1 MANEQVPN
9 TPVAD
14 IAGWGSDVV
23 ADVLRAL
30 GFPYAVIVPGASFRG
45 LHDSIVNRLGNQNP
59 QLVTCLHENHAVSIA
74 DGYSRVT
81 ETPLLVILHSNV
93 GLMNGSMAI
102 YNAWCDR
109 RPMMILGATG
119 PVDAHHRR
127 PWIDWVHTS
136 RDQAA
141 LVRHFVKWD
150 DQPASA
156 EAAVE
161 SLLRASQITRTAPH
175 GPVYVC
181 LDAHMQ
187 EGKLDRAIPAPPI
200 ARFAPPRRMGVD
212 MRALR
217 EVDSALRAAK
227 NPLILAG
234 RVSRDMKDWQKRIAF
249 AEHYGANVL
258 SSTNNAPAFP
268 TAHPLH
274 VLPPAGDKPTQDEA
288 ALLAESDLILSLDWL
303 DLAGFLRGR
312 TGDAQTQAPAKA
324 RIIHCSLDS
333 LLTNGWSMDHQ
344 ALPAVDIPLLAHP
357 DALVADMLEAFPD
370 KGMRAA
376 PKAHWMAS
384 VKTPAAEGA
393 FDLSRLAF
401 GMSRWSEGRDITYA
415 RLPIGWPPQA
425 CRFAHPLDFLGKDG
439 GGAVGTGPAHTVGA
453 ALALKSSDRTVVGVI
468 GDGDFLMGMNALWTA
483 SNQDLPMI
491 LVIANNRS
499 YYNDEVHQERVAIQ
513 RSRPVENKGIGQKL
527 DNPAVDLCQIAAAQ
541 GFETHAPVR
550 SVAELEQALREADR
564 VVAAGGRYFINAE
577 IIPGYAG

>member
-1 MANEQVPN
+1 MSTGVTNEEGVVP
-9 TPVAD
+9 
-14 IAGWGSDVV
+14 GWGSDVV

-45 LHDSIVNRLGNQNP
+45 LHDSIVNRLGNRDP
-59 QLVTCLHENHAVSIA
+59 QLITCLHENHAVSIA

-93 GLMNGSMAI
+93 GVMNGSMAI

-136 RDQAA
+136 KDQGA
-141 LVRHFVKWD
+141 LIRNFVKWD

-161 SLLRASQITRTAPH
+161 SLLRANQITRAAPTA
-175 GPVYVC
+175 PVYVC

-187 EGKLDRAIPAPPI
+187 EGKLGRAIPAPPVE
-200 ARFAPPRRMGVD
+200 RFAAPHPVGIDRN
-212 MRALR
+212 ALR
-217 EVDSALRAAK
+217 EVDRALRAAK
-227 NPLILAG
+227 RPLILAG
-234 RVSRDMKDWQKRIAF
+234 RVSRNLDDWRKRIAF
-249 AEHYGANVL
+249 AEHYGAAVL
-258 SSTNNAPAFP
+258 SSTSNAPAFP
-268 TAHPLH
+268 TTHPLH
-274 VLPPAGDKPTQDEA
+274 VLPPTGDKPTKEEG
-288 ALLAESDLILSLDWL
+288 ALIEQSDLILSLDWL
-303 DLAGFLRGR
+303 DLAGFLRSR
-312 TGDAQTQAPAKA
+312 TGDAQTQAPAQAK
-324 RIIHCSLDS
+324 IIHCSLDG

-344 ALPAVDIPLLAHP
+344 ALAAVDIPLLAHP
-357 DALVADMLEAFPD
+357 DALVRDLMESFPEKVSRD
-370 KGMRAA
+370 PA
-376 PKAHWMAS
+376 PAHWTAS
-384 VKTPAAEGA
+384 VKPPAPEGP

-401 GMSRWSEGRDITYA
+401 GLSHWSRDRDVTFA
-415 RLPIGWPPQA
+415 RLPIGWPTQA
-425 CRFAHPLDFLGKDG
+425 CRFEHPLDFLGKDG

-453 ALALKSSDRTVVGVI
+453 ALALRGSDRTVVGVI
-468 GDGDFLMGMNALWTA
+468 GDGDFMMGMNALWTA

-513 RSRPVENKGIGQKL
+513 RGRPVENKGIGQKL

-541 GFETHAPVR
+541 GFQTHAPVS
-550 SVAELEQALREADR
+550 SVAELQAALQAAEA
-564 VVAAGGRYFINAE
+564 VVAAGGRYFIDAHV
-577 IIPGYAG
+577 IPGYAG